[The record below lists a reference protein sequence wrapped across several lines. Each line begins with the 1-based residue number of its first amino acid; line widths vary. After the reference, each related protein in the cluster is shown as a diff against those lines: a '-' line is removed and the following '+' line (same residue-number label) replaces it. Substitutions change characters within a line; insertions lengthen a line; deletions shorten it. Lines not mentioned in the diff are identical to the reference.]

1 VVPRTIFRVGRRPRL
16 KRALRPILLVVLPA
30 AAPATVPAAG
40 TQPLSIGGTSVWGE
54 WFQGRIDEVRVPN
67 CVLSAADLR
76 GDMARA
82 VSGGA

>member
-1 VVPRTIFRVGRRPRL
+1 M
-16 KRALRPILLVVLPA
+16 RALRPILLAVLPA
-30 AAPATVPAAG
+30 AAPAPVPAAG
-40 TQPLSIGGTSVWGE
+40 TRPLSMGGNSVWGE

-67 CVLSAADLR
+67 RVLSAADLQ